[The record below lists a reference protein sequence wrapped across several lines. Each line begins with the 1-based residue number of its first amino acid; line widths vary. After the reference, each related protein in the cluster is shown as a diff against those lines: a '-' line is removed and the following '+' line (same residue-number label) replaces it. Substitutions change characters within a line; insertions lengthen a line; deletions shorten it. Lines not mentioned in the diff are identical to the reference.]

1 MQANLNRA
9 QPDRQ
14 FDTGPELEHHLQ
26 VVHEPHRELPVQ
38 VWLGEMLVAQL
49 PDREALRE
57 LNRRYVLQRL
67 RHRVL
72 MALQPGS
79 TTPGPLHQA
88 D

>member
-1 MQANLNRA
+1 MQANQNNAQRA
-9 QPDRQ
+9 WK
-14 FDTGPELEHHLQ
+14 FDSGSVMDHHLQ

>member
-1 MQANLNRA
+1 MQAHLNNA
-9 QPDRQ
+9 QPDLQ
-14 FDTGPELEHHLQ
+14 SDLGPVVEHHLQ

-38 VWLGEMLVAQL
+38 VWMGAILVAQL
-49 PDREALRE
+49 PDRDALKD

-72 MALQPGS
+72 METQSGS
-79 TTPGPLHQA
+79 AKTGPARQV